1 MAISGAP
8 TSLRPPL
15 HPAWIGRYLD
25 GKRRSRVN
33 HAARRLPLGGIGPAI
48 QRNAMQFWAGPRKY
62 VGLGKTTAEL
72 EAGGNFGQGRVAY
85 EDRVNQR
92 KQNVAMR
99 RRAKYLARS
108 RRMGRQ
114 PRAYRSD
121 RLGGLNSAIGR
132 KYGSGVG
139 PPGGGGVLGGGW
151 RGGGFGSP
159 ASRGARGSRPPR
171 KYRSSASRS
180 NDDRFGAGNLETLF
194 GPP

>member
-1 MAISGAP
+1 MPPRNDRASTVFEAERLDHQSLRNDRDVMAISGAP
-8 TSLRPPL
+8 TILRPPL

-33 HAARRLPLGGIGPAI
+33 HAARRLPLGGIWPAI
-48 QRNAMQFWAGPRKY
+48 QRNVGPRKY

-72 EAGGNFGQGRVAY
+72 MAEGNIGQGRVAY

-114 PRAYRSD
+114 PR
-121 RLGGLNSAIGR
+121 
-132 KYGSGVG
+132 
-139 PPGGGGVLGGGW
+139 
-151 RGGGFGSP
+151 
-159 ASRGARGSRPPR
+159 

>member
-1 MAISGAP
+1 MFEAERLDHQSLRNDRDVMAIAP
-8 TSLRPPL
+8 TILHPPL
-15 HPAWIGRYLD
+15 
-25 GKRRSRVN
+25 
-33 HAARRLPLGGIGPAI
+33 
-48 QRNAMQFWAGPRKY
+48 QRNVGPRKY

-92 KQNVAMR
+92 KQNAAIS

-114 PRAYRSD
+114 PR
-121 RLGGLNSAIGR
+121 
-132 KYGSGVG
+132 KY
-139 PPGGGGVLGGGW
+139 
-151 RGGGFGSP
+151 
-159 ASRGARGSRPPR
+159 
-171 KYRSSASRS
+171 RS

>member
-1 MAISGAP
+1 MPPRNDLASTVFEAERLDHQSLRNDRDVMAIAP
-8 TSLRPPL
+8 TILHPPL
-15 HPAWIGRYLD
+15 
-25 GKRRSRVN
+25 
-33 HAARRLPLGGIGPAI
+33 
-48 QRNAMQFWAGPRKY
+48 QRNVGPRKY

-92 KQNVAMR
+92 KQNAAIS

-114 PRAYRSD
+114 PR
-121 RLGGLNSAIGR
+121 
-132 KYGSGVG
+132 KY
-139 PPGGGGVLGGGW
+139 
-151 RGGGFGSP
+151 
-159 ASRGARGSRPPR
+159 
-171 KYRSSASRS
+171 RS